1 MNLISAANISKAYTE
16 RWLFKEI
23 SFGLA
28 KGEKLALVGSNGTGK
43 STLLKVICGQIL
55 PDGGEVGKTKGLIF
69 GYLPQEPELDP
80 NKTIEESL
88 FSDSNPVLNLVKEY
102 EKAIVD
108 MDYPADKMQ
117 HILEEMERF
126 NAWDFEQKAAQIL
139 GKLGI
144 HNLKQR
150 NDSVK
155 NSSFFI

>member
-80 NKTIEESL
+80 NKIIEESL

-108 MDYPADKMQ
+108 MDYKVVHWVISMGDSNWATNSLKSYQMYLGGS
-117 HILEEMERF
+117 LEQEF
-126 NAWDFEQKAAQIL
+126 
-139 GKLGI
+139 
-144 HNLKQR
+144 
-150 NDSVK
+150 
-155 NSSFFI
+155 